1 MPIIMPR
8 FSFRFLCLHE
18 RENQYPGKRIDGT
31 QDKSFADPG
40 DEDHKTTIETKTPS
54 WFHDNAATQHE
65 DSFLREQVLIAKFFI
80 RDRLGFLRSFEVE

>member
-8 FSFRFLCLHE
+8 FSIRFLCLHE

-54 WFHDNAATQHE
+54 
-65 DSFLREQVLIAKFFI
+65 
-80 RDRLGFLRSFEVE
+80 